1 MDITLNRKGGVPL
14 RDQLL
19 AQLELKILAG
29 RIVPGQRLPSVRAL
43 ARQLGLHANTVS
55 AAYRDLELAGHV
67 ELRRGAGVFVRT
79 GAPATLEEARGLDE
93 MIRLALGTA
102 FRKGYSGADIKAAVE
117 RWLQAAPP
125 ERVVVV
131 DPRAETLELIAH
143 EVREALDVPVAG
155 CTLEEL
161 ESEPRLLA
169 GALALVL
176 PYHADKVAHL
186 HPGAALEVIH
196 VALSPDDE
204 EAVRVL
210 PAGATVLLVSRS
222 PLVLSFAAAL
232 IGGLR
237 GDEVLVQTQPLE
249 SRAAWRR
256 LVPAADL
263 VLADALSAA
272 AVRGARP
279 RRLRELRLLG
289 EGDLARVRRGLS
301 TIVPPAGSEEPT

>member
-1 MDITLNRKGGVPL
+1 
-14 RDQLL
+14 
-19 AQLELKILAG
+19 
-29 RIVPGQRLPSVRAL
+29 
-43 ARQLGLHANTVS
+43 
-55 AAYRDLELAGHV
+55 
-67 ELRRGAGVFVRT
+67 
-79 GAPATLEEARGLDE
+79 

-117 RWLQAAPP
+117 RWLQAAPA

-131 DPRAETLELIAH
+131 DPRPETLELMVH
-143 EVREALDVPVAG
+143 EIRQSLGVPVAG

-176 PYHADKVAHL
+176 PYHADKVARL
-186 HPGAALEVIH
+186 HPGAAMEVIH
-196 VALSPDDE
+196 VELSPDDE

-210 PAGATVLLVSRS
+210 PDGASVLLVSRS

-256 LVPAADL
+256 LVPTADL
-263 VLADALSAA
+263 VLVDVLSADA
-272 AVRGARP
+272 VRSVRP
-279 RRLRELRLLG
+279 RRLHELHLLG
-289 EGDLARVRRGLS
+289 EAARARIRRGLS
-301 TIVPPAGSEEPT
+301 TVVPPTGLGEPT